1 MRKLSE
7 VLVKSGAEIYRDIIP
22 VALYSVVSSI
32 VMVPILIFAPLLVA
46 VLLLA
51 VIYMPIL
58 FGVSYAVYHR
68 LERKERRNGL
78 KDIWIGTVKGM
89 IPGGSVGVLFAVLGF
104 ILWSTWWYYGGQGG
118 ITGTAVSV
126 FQTFF
131 VLMALMSQF
140 YTWQLVLQ
148 KNMGILQAMGESV
161 KLFFRHPGYTM
172 GACFQ
177 AMCLTALLM
186 ITVVGFGTLF
196 GGMFAIY
203 QHKVALNVLE
213 PEEEPAAT
221 GGNDHQHTGWIS
233 QGNV

>member
-7 VLVKSGAEIYRDIIP
+7 VLVKSGVEIYRDIIP
-22 VALYSVVSSI
+22 AALYSVVSS
-32 VMVPILIFAPLLVA
+32 VVLVPILMLAPLPIA
-46 VLLLA
+46 IMLLA
-51 VIYMPIL
+51 VIYMPIV
-58 FGVSYAVYHR
+58 FGVCYAVHHR
-68 LERKERRNGL
+68 LERKERRNGIKDLWAGTL
-78 KDIWIGTVKGM
+78 KGFV
-89 IPGGSVGVLFAVLGF
+89 PGGAVGILFAVLGF

-118 ITGTAVSV
+118 MMGTAVGV

-148 KNMGILQAMGESV
+148 KNMGIVQAMGESV

-177 AMCLTALLM
+177 ALCLTALLAL
-186 ITVVGFGTLF
+186 TVVGFGALF
-196 GGMFAIY
+196 AGMFAIY
-203 QHKVALNVLE
+203 QHKVAQNVLE
-213 PEEEPAAT
+213 PEEEPALSV
-221 GGNDHQHTGWIS
+221 GNDHQHTGWMS